1 MKIYKYMVEGE
12 LCNLE
17 KIDKS
22 YFTDYINKLS
32 IKQNALVREEKKG
45 IYWYYCTNCK
55 KWHKDIKFNVKIHK
69 KCPYCKHKYKVVTKR
84 NIIPKYED
92 YITVL
97 EKNERNELIIRLFY
111 FKRIYDKHFMDF
123 QITCIEVERINVDR
137 DVYMQMNTYSNMGY
151 ITHELNGRIK
161 RDNNYSGYYGNYKK
175 RGEIYPYD
183 NVITKNIKRLLK
195 NTQYR
200 YSCLD
205 IVARNHLDIHDYLV
219 AYKKCNKL
227 ELLVKNKNFKLIK
240 DIIHNQCIP
249 EELEDNKNLKYLKHN
264 LDLSEFVNAC
274 YFHLENYNDIKLY
287 ASLNAKNYYYIIER
301 YNKNLNKVCH
311 YLDDQK
317 EGFHFYRDYLSFA
330 YELGCDLDNKNV
342 LYPYN
347 LKIAHDELEEKFEVK
362 RDKEISLKINKR
374 SKELEKFNFHKN
386 HLSIFPA
393 HSQNDLIRESRELKH
408 CVRIYAERVANGETN
423 IFFIRKD
430 NQLEKP
436 YVTLE
441 LNDNRVIQVR
451 GYMNSANMPLD
462 KNVKKFVNLWCMK
475 FNFKSCFD

>member
-1 MKIYKYMVEGE
+1 M
-12 LCNLE
+12 
-17 KIDKS
+17 
-22 YFTDYINKLS
+22 
-32 IKQNALVREEKKG
+32 
-45 IYWYYCTNCK
+45 
-55 KWHKDIKFNVKIHK
+55 
-69 KCPYCKHKYKVVTKR
+69 
-84 NIIPKYED
+84 
-92 YITVL
+92 
-97 EKNERNELIIRLFY
+97 
-111 FKRIYDKHFMDF
+111 
-123 QITCIEVERINVDR
+123 
-137 DVYMQMNTYSNMGY
+137 
-151 ITHELNGRIK
+151 
-161 RDNNYSGYYGNYKK
+161 
-175 RGEIYPYD
+175 
-183 NVITKNIKRLLK
+183 
-195 NTQYR
+195 
-200 YSCLD
+200 
-205 IVARNHLDIHDYLV
+205 
-219 AYKKCNKL
+219 
-227 ELLVKNKNFKLIK
+227 
-240 DIIHNQCIP
+240 
-249 EELEDNKNLKYLKHN
+249 
-264 LDLSEFVNAC
+264 NAC

-330 YELGCDLDNKNV
+330 YELGYDLDNKNV

-347 LKIAHDELEEKFEVK
+347 LKIAHDELEEKFEMK

-408 CVRIYAERVANGETN
+408 CVRTYAERVANGETN

-451 GYMNSANMPLD
+451 GYMNSANIPLD
-462 KNVKKFVNLWCMK
+462 KKVKKFVNLWCME